1 MNGHCNIESSHHAIT
16 EKKGEKLGQF
26 RGAIPTVH
34 GLRKFCTN
42 TMKSVKLDSE
52 YRKILTGH
60 TIDVED
66 SYVMPRPEEL
76 LEAYLKVVDD
86 LTINEENRLKTK
98 VEVLEEKIAEIE
110 SLKAQVKKL
119 RSLPT
124 SGSTSRGEKASRSR
138 LKKMGTRNGYLESS
152 C

>member
-1 MNGHCNIESSHHAIT
+1 
-16 EKKGEKLGQF
+16 
-26 RGAIPTVH
+26 
-34 GLRKFCTN
+34 
-42 TMKSVKLDSE
+42 
-52 YRKILTGH
+52 
-60 TIDVED
+60 
-66 SYVMPRPEEL
+66 MPRPEEL

-110 SLKAQVKKL
+110 SLRAQVKKL

-124 SGSTSRGEKASRSR
+124 SGSTSRREKASRSR